1 MKRFSKFFLLLLC
14 SCGYHLADSD
24 KKVTIE
30 VPYVQGDF
38 EGMLTGH
45 LIRELETSGQYEY
58 TAQSGDKIL
67 KVDIAGDGSE
77 IIGWRHDR
85 KVKSGKV
92 EHNLIAVEN
101 RRTITANVTLIDPI
115 SDKTLWGPITVTA
128 WADYDYSDVNSLRQL
143 SFFPKPGTRASV
155 FDFSMGQ
162 LDSVEG
168 AQDDAIT
175 PLYRDLARR
184 IVDLLSEHSAEKEE
198 VVVSDSSSPIE

>member
-1 MKRFSKFFLLLLC
+1 MKRLLSLLLLC
-14 SCGYHLADSD
+14 SCGYHFTDDD
-24 KKVTIE
+24 KKISVE
-30 VPYVQGDF
+30 VPYVRGDF

-45 LIRELETSGQYEY
+45 LIRELETSGEYEY
-58 TAQSGDKIL
+58 TSRSGDQIL
-67 KVDIAGDGSE
+67 KVSIAGDGSE
-77 IIGWRHDR
+77 IIGWKHDR

-101 RRTITANVTLIDPI
+101 RRTITADVTLIDTLSEKILLGPI
-115 SDKTLWGPITVTA
+115 SVVA

-143 SFFPKPGTRASV
+143 SFFPKPGKRVSV

-175 PLYRDLARR
+175 PLYRELARK
-184 IVDLLSEHSAEKEE
+184 IVDAIGATGERL
-198 VVVSDSSSPIE
+198 

>member
-1 MKRFSKFFLLLLC
+1 MKLLSRASSLLLFLC
-14 SCGYHLADSD
+14 SCGYHFTDND

-30 VPYVQGDF
+30 VPYVKGDF
-38 EGMLTGH
+38 EGMLTGQ
-45 LIRELETSGQYEY
+45 LIRELETNGHYEY
-58 TAQSGDKIL
+58 TARGGEKIL
-67 KVDIAGDGSE
+67 KVSIAGDGSD

-101 RRTITANVTLIDPI
+101 RRTITADVTLVDTLN
-115 SDKTLWGPITVTA
+115 DKVIWGPIAVVA

-143 SFFPKPGTRASV
+143 SFFPRPGKRASV

-175 PLYRDLARR
+175 PLYRELARK
-184 IVDLLSEHSAEKEE
+184 IVDALASNA
-198 VVVSDSSSPIE
+198 VSTED

>member
-1 MKRFSKFFLLLLC
+1 MKLLLSLIFLC
-14 SCGYHLADSD
+14 SCGYHFTDDD
-24 KKVTIE
+24 KKISVE
-30 VPYVQGDF
+30 VPYVKGDF
-38 EGMLTGH
+38 EGMLTGQ

-58 TAQSGDKIL
+58 TSRSGQQIL
-67 KVDIAGDGSE
+67 KVNIVGDGTD

-101 RRTITANVTLIDPI
+101 RRTITADVTLVDALSEKVLLGPI
-115 SDKTLWGPITVTA
+115 SVVA

-143 SFFPKPGTRASV
+143 SFFPKPGRRVSV

-175 PLYRDLARR
+175 PLYRELARK
-184 IVDLLSEHSAEKEE
+184 IVDAIGA
-198 VVVSDSSSPIE
+198 VDRAPT